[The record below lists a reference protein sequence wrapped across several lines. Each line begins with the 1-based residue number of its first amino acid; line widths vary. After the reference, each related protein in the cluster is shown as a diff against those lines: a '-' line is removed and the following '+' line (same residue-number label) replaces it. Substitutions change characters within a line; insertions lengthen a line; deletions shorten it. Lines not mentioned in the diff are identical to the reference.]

1 MTGVLDSVIL
11 KYFYAMASNL
21 VVVFLIYVIMM
32 TMPSRGLPG
41 RQQIDGT
48 TFTVLQ
54 PCEPMF

>member
-41 RQQIDGT
+41 RHQIDGK

>member
-1 MTGVLDSVIL
+1 MTGVLDSVIF
-11 KYFYAMASNL
+11 KWFYAMASNL
-21 VVVFLIYVIMM
+21 VVIFLIYVIMFS
-32 TMPSRGLPG
+32 MPSRGLPG